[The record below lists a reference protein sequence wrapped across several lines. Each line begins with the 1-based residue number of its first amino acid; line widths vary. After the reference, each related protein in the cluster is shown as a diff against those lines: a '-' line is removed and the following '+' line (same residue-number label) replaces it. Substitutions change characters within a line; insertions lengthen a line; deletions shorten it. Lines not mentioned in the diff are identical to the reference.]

1 MYDFHYNYIRQKYNN
16 RAQLLFTD
24 TNSLC
29 YEIETGDAYKDFW
42 VDKEKFNNSDYAKDS
57 PYFCIIAKFKD
68 EVAGMPI
75 VEFVGLRSKKYSYV
89 KDNGKNEKNA
99 KGIRKYV
106 IKKNIKHQ
114 DYKDTLQ
121 HNKQI
126 FHPLKTIRS
135 VNHQLG
141 SYELDKILLSCFD
154 DKRYILADS
163 KTSYAYGHYKILNY

>member
-42 VDKEKFNNSDYAKDS
+42 VDKEKFDNNDYAKKS

-68 EVAGMPI
+68 EVAGMP
-75 VEFVGLRSKKYSYV
+75 VFGFVGLRSKKYSYV

-126 FHPLKTIRS
+126 FHPVKTIRS
-135 VNHQLG
+135 VDHQLG
-141 SYELDKILLSCFD
+141 SYELDKI
-154 DKRYILADS
+154 
-163 KTSYAYGHYKILNY
+163 